1 MITIKRKLIFSFS
14 FLGILLIG
22 LGIFSVGGLSKVNEN
37 AKIISR
43 EVIPQL
49 NYGHTL
55 NFEAATFRSLE
66 YQHIGAQSGEDM
78 KALQQELADLKESI
92 GLHISEQKALNDN
105 EDIQMFEAEWK
116 NYLDVHNQMIAWSNM
131 LKTKEA
137 MDFMAS
143 DGKVAYDNMAK
154 SLQTLVK
161 NNEEAARQVS
171 LAGDETYNTAK
182 KLLIIA
188 AIVAI
193 IVGILMSVAN
203 IASIIK
209 PIDILKKRLQEL
221 AQNGGDLTQTI
232 QIKSKDEIGELASAV
247 NQFISNIREIILEVN
262 VCANGVADSAK
273 SVAGYLV
280 VLNTNINDS
289 SATVEELAAGME
301 ETSASTEEVNA
312 SSVEIET
319 AIVAMSEKAE
329 GGAVAAGEI
338 NKRANK
344 LKENAVSSQE
354 AAAQIYERAKDK
366 LEAALEQSKAI
377 SEIGLL
383 SDTILE
389 ISAQTNLL
397 ALNAAIEAARA
408 GEAGRGFAVVADEIR
423 KLAEHSQN
431 TINKI
436 QNVTAEVVDSVK
448 NLAESSKSVM
458 NFIDTTVTKD
468 YEELV
473 ETGEVYEEDAVF
485 VDNLVNDFS
494 ATSQELTATIQEVIK
509 AISDIT
515 ITMDEGAKGT
525 QNIAEKITEM
535 VILAGDIDQQM
546 AISMKNAELLK
557 KSVGKFTVA

>member
-14 FLGILLIG
+14 FLGILLIS
-22 LGIFSVGGLSKVNEN
+22 LGVFSVGGLSTVNEN
-37 AKIISR
+37 AKIISK

-66 YQHIGAQSGEDM
+66 YQHIGSQNSEDM
-78 KALQQELADLKESI
+78 KAVQQELASLKESI
-92 GLHISEQKALNDN
+92 KLHISEQKALNDN

-171 LAGDETYNTAK
+171 LAGDETYNNAK

-188 AIVAI
+188 AIAAF
-193 IVGILMSVAN
+193 IVGTLMSIFN
-203 IASIIK
+203 IVSIIK
-209 PIDILKKRLQEL
+209 PIDILKKRLQQL

-232 QIKSKDEIGELASAV
+232 QIKSKDEIGELALAV
-247 NQFISNIREIILEVN
+247 NQFIGNIREIILEVN
-262 VCANGVADSAK
+262 LCANGVSDSAK
-273 SVAGYLV
+273 SVASYLTL
-280 VLNTNINDS
+280 LNNHINDS

-319 AIVAMSEKAE
+319 AIFAMSKKAE
-329 GGAVAAGEI
+329 GGATAAGEI
-338 NKRANK
+338 NERANK
-344 LKENAVSSQE
+344 LKESAVSSKE
-354 AAAQIYERAKDK
+354 AAAQIYEKAKDK
-366 LEAALEQSKAI
+366 LETALEQAKAI
-377 SEIGLL
+377 SEISLL

-389 ISAQTNLL
+389 ISGQTNLL

-436 QNVTAEVVDSVK
+436 QSVTAEVVDSVK
-448 NLAESSKSVM
+448 NLADSSKSVM
-458 NFIDTTVTKD
+458 SFIDTTVTKD
-468 YEELV
+468 YEEQV
-473 ETGEVYEEDAVF
+473 KTGEAYGEDAVY
-485 VDNLVNDFS
+485 VDNLVSDFS

-525 QNIAEKITEM
+525 QNIAEKITEI
-535 VILAGDIDQQM
+535 VVLTEDINQQM
-546 AISMKNAELLK
+546 AISTQNAELLK
-557 KSVGKFTVA
+557 RSVDKFTVQ